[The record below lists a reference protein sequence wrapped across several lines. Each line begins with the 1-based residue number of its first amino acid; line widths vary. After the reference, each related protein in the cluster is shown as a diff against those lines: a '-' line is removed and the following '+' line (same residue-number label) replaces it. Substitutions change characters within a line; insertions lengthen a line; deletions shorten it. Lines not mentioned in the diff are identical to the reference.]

1 MFDSLLSILQRFGFD
16 WPWLWLLLPLPLLLA
31 FMPPTAL
38 EHQQSVRVPNLP
50 SLLDDAP
57 HAGRSTTGGLRG
69 KTLLAGVI
77 WCCLVCTA
85 SRPHWL
91 APPEFKEVSARDIIL
106 VLDVSG
112 SMATE
117 DMQDSEGKSITRA
130 AAMQQAVNHFIHQ
143 RKEDNIG
150 LIVFGSKAYP
160 FAPVSADHAVLLQRV
175 QDIRP
180 AMAGPQTSIGDA
192 IGSTIKMIQNREKEQ
207 GSDAPQER
215 MVVLLTDGK
224 DTASTLPPE
233 VALRLAK
240 REKMTIHT
248 IALAGGN
255 QESINLPLLRKI
267 AQETGGTFHAVAG
280 SADSLASVYN
290 ALNQLTP
297 KKMMTQSWSWRK
309 PLWLWPL
316 ATALLA
322 LVALAASLL
331 RGGER
336 YE

>member
-1 MFDSLLSILQRFGFD
+1 MFDTLLPALQRLGFE
-16 WPWLWLLLPLPLLLA
+16 WPWLWLLLPLPLLL
-31 FMPPTAL
+31 FLLPRPPL

-50 SLLDDAP
+50 NLLDKP
-57 HAGRSTTGGLRG
+57 SQAGRGTASGQRSR
-69 KTLLAGVI
+69 TLLAVTI
-77 WCCLVCTA
+77 WCCLVCAAT
-85 SRPHWL
+85 RPDWI
-91 APPEFKEVSARDIIL
+91 APPEIKEIAARDIIL

-117 DMQDSEGKSITRA
+117 DMQNSQGENITRA
-130 AAMQQAVNHFIHQ
+130 EAMQQAVVNFIHQ
-143 RKEDNIG
+143 RKSDNIG

-175 QDIRP
+175 KDIRP

-192 IGSTIKMIQNREKEQ
+192 IGSTIKMVKNQQN
-207 GSDAPQER
+207 APGKLQPNER

-240 REKMTIHT
+240 REKMIIHT

-267 AQETGGTFHAVAG
+267 ARETGGTFHEVAG
-280 SADSLASVYN
+280 SADTLESVYN
-290 ALNQLTP
+290 ALNTLTP
-297 KKMMTQSWSWRK
+297 KKVMSQGWSWRE
-309 PLWLWPL
+309 PLFIWPL
-316 ATALLA
+316 GAALLGL
-322 LVALAASLL
+322 LVMAASLL
-331 RGGER
+331 KRER
-336 YE
+336 TS